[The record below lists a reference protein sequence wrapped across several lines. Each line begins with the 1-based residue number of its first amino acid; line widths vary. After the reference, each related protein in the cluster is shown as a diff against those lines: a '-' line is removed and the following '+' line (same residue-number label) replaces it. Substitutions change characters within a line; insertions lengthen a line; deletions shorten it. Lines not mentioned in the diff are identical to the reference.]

1 MRDEE
6 GSMPGSEEHWRP
18 VPRRAGATPAGRK
31 RSAQKSL
38 SPANGLTMDGT
49 PARAAECEVPEPP

>member
-1 MRDEE
+1 
-6 GSMPGSEEHWRP
+6 MPGSEEHWRP